1 MSHRILHLSDTHVTA
16 SGFDQDGVN
25 ALASLDRILR
35 DCRTLDGLDL
45 VVVTGDIADDG
56 SAEGCRLVRQR
67 VAAFAA
73 EYGIPHLYT
82 TGNHD
87 RRPEF
92 TDALGTGHI
101 GADGDDIGQL
111 LDGCGEER
119 AAVSYVRGLRVVTLD
134 SLVPGSVHGVVSD
147 AQLEALSGLL
157 ATPAPAGTILALHHP
172 PLHIPT
178 ASWMERAGL
187 HNRDALRNAIDGSD
201 VIAVLCGHFHAQLYG
216 QLGGAGVWVTPG
228 VVTRVDLTG
237 PTHLLRAVKG
247 AGASVVDLGGPFSP
261 AFYVLHARDP
271 EAGQQVYLIDPA
283 TGQSVD
289 DELRSPQPASMP

>member
-1 MSHRILHLSDTHVTA
+1 VSHRILHLSDTHVTA

-73 EYGIPHLYT
+73 EYGIPHLYA

-92 TDALGTGHI
+92 TDVLGTGHI
-101 GADGDDIGQL
+101 GVDGDDIGQL

-134 SLVPGSVHGVVSD
+134 SLVPGSVHGVISD

-157 ATPAPAGTILALHHP
+157 ATPAPAGTILAFHHP

-187 HNRDALRNAIDGSD
+187 HNRDALRDAIDGSD

-247 AGASVVDLGGPFSP
+247 AGASVVELGGPFSP
-261 AFYVLHARDP
+261 AFHVLHARDP

-289 DELRSPQPASMP
+289 DEFDIPQPASAS